1 MLATF
6 GHSPVILITGAS
18 SGIGRALAV
27 RLAGSGAR
35 LAIVARRGALLT
47 QLAAEVE
54 AAGGVALPLPCD
66 VTVPSQFREAVA
78 ATIAR
83 FGELHVL
90 VNNAGRGNNAYIHDT
105 PEDQLES
112 IFRGECFSRC
122 GMAPRRRCADMV
134 PLRRGQ
140 IINVASVAGKIGFP
154 GNGAYVAAKH
164 ATVGFTRALRS
175 ELAGTGVLA
184 TAVIAAGTLTDW
196 ATAAEGGS
204 MIALFDYERERGNQL
219 AAQMGRELPPAIPL
233 LSADHVAQAIAGAIG
248 DPTPE
253 LYTHPGLRDWVMEY
267 EANQELAEQKL
278 EPFWL
283 ANREGYEKQHDAPP
297 AD

>member
-112 IFRGECFSRC
+112 IFRVNVFSLWHGTAAALRH
-122 GMAPRRRCADMV
+122 MV

-283 ANREGYEKQHDAPP
+283 ANREGYEKQHNPPP